1 MKDESAIRE
10 TVRKAAEGEGKFIRH
25 SGSAGQYGHV
35 VVRIAPNEKG
45 RGNEV
50 IDEIVGGAI
59 PVGFVKSVA
68 EGIRAGLSNGVVA
81 GFPVVDVVVRIVD
94 GSSHGIDSSELAF
107 KMAGLFAIKDAM
119 KKAAPILLE

>member
-10 TVRKAAEGEGKFIRH
+10 TITKAAEGEGKFIRR

-35 VVRIAPNEKG
+35 VVRVAPNEKG

-50 IDEIVGGAI
+50 IYEVVGGAI
-59 PVGFVKSVA
+59 PVEFATSVVEA
-68 EGIRAGLSNGVVA
+68 VRQGLRNGVLA

-94 GSSHGIDSSELAF
+94 GSSHAIDSSKLAF
-107 KMAGLFAIKDAM
+107 KMAGLFALKNAM
-119 KKAAPILLE
+119 KNADPILLE

>member
-10 TVRKAAEGEGKFIRH
+10 TVSKPAEGEGKFIRQA
-25 SGSAGQYGHV
+25 GGVGQYGHV

-94 GSSHGIDSSELAF
+94 GSSHAIDSSELAF

-119 KKAAPILLE
+119 RKADPVLLE